1 MTTLRQALLATARR
15 MNREG
20 INQGT
25 SGNLSV
31 RARPGFLITPSGLAY
46 DRCRAADMVPMTF
59 DGGWTGTKRPSS
71 EWRIH
76 RDVMAD
82 RPEVGGVLHAHSTHA
97 TALACLGKGIP
108 AFHYMVAVA
117 NGPDIRCAPYA
128 TFGTEALSR
137 HVLKALAGR
146 KACLMANHGMLVLG
160 ADLDDALARAIE
172 VEKLAEMYLK
182 ALQGGRPKI
191 LGAAEMRV
199 VLDKFKD
206 YGRNAQQAAMP
217 ATGKAARAHGGAKK
231 PTAPVAGR
239 KARPKRA

>member
-1 MTTLRQALLATARR
+1 MSTLRQALLATARR
-15 MNREG
+15 MNRDG

-31 RARPGFLITPSGLAY
+31 RTRAGFLITPSGLAY
-46 DRCRAADMVPMTF
+46 DLCRAADMVPMTF
-59 DGGWTGTKRPSS
+59 DGDWTGARRPSS
-71 EWRIH
+71 EWRFH
-76 RDVMAD
+76 RDILAD
-82 RPEVGGVLHAHSTHA
+82 RPEVGAILHAHSTHA

-117 NGPDIRCAPYA
+117 GGPDIRCAPYA

-146 KACLMANHGMLVLG
+146 KACLMANHGMVVVG

-172 VEKLAEMYLK
+172 VETLAEMYLK
-182 ALQGGRPKI
+182 ALQSGRPKI

-199 VLDKFKD
+199 VLEKFKD
-206 YGRNAQQAAMP
+206 YGRNAQQAARPSRAKTATPRSGVKKP
-217 ATGKAARAHGGAKK
+217 AVAARASRA
-231 PTAPVAGR
+231 
-239 KARPKRA
+239 KRA